1 MEASVN
7 VLTTTGNQLT
17 KSHKKEV
24 TECET
29 KDQNEKL
36 ESEKNS
42 TSKAVGAI
50 SPVREEGKEKDGVLD
65 HPLAVKESDV
75 EDANQSPPDK
85 VWYMKSWQLV
95 NPKLWILKNVLIK
108 GRVALDQ
115 IQIFSCFWR

>member
-42 TSKAVGAI
+42 TSKAEGAI

-85 VWYMKSWQLV
+85 V
-95 NPKLWILKNVLIK
+95 
-108 GRVALDQ
+108 
-115 IQIFSCFWR
+115 